1 MPDDRDAIAL
11 RIVERIADIPAA
23 EWDACAGQD
32 APDANPFV
40 AHAFLSALE
49 ESGSVGR
56 EAGWMPHH
64 LVLDGSDGRLAAAV
78 PLYIKSHSQGEYV
91 FDWGWADA
99 FERAGGRYYPKLQ
112 AAVPFTPVAG
122 PRLLAR
128 PGPDRDRLR
137 AALAAGL
144 VEAVKRYG
152 VSSAHVTFAPEDEA
166 RFLAERGFLLRV
178 DHQYHWHNRG
188 YGSFDDFLGALSSR
202 KRKMI
207 RKEREQVAAA
217 GVSFRVLDG
226 HEAGPAEWDA
236 FFRFYVDTYD
246 RKWGYPY
253 LTREFFEIAAATMP
267 DRIALVLAY
276 ADGRP
281 IAGAINYV
289 GRDGL
294 FGRNWG
300 AVEQYKFLHFETCY
314 YQAID
319 YAIRRGLQRVEA
331 GTRGP
336 HKIQRGYEPVPTF
349 SAHWIADP
357 GFRDAVARF
366 LERERAA
373 EDHERRQLVEFLPY
387 RQENA

>member
-11 RIVERIADIPAA
+11 RIEERIADIPAA
-23 EWDACAGQD
+23 EWDSCAAQD
-32 APDANPFV
+32 AADANPFV
-40 AHAFLSALE
+40 SHAFLSALE

-56 EAGWMPHH
+56 EAGWLPHH
-64 LVLDGSDGRLAAAV
+64 LALDGPDGKLAAAV

-99 FERAGGRYYPKLQ
+99 YERAGGRYYPKLQ
-112 AAVPFTPVAG
+112 AAVPFTPVTG
-122 PRLLAR
+122 PRLLVR
-128 PGPDRDRLR
+128 PGPERDRLR

-144 VEAVKRYG
+144 VEAVKRYE
-152 VSSAHVTFAPEDEA
+152 VSSAHVTFAREDEA
-166 RFLAERGFLLRV
+166 RFLAERGFLLRI

-188 YGSFDDFLGALSSR
+188 YTSFDDFLGALSSR

-207 RKEREQVAAA
+207 RKEREQVTAA

-226 HEAGPAEWDA
+226 REAGPREWDA

-276 ADGRP
+276 AEGRP

-289 GRDGL
+289 GGDGL

-300 AVEQYKFLHFETCY
+300 AVAQYKFLHFETCY

-319 YAIRRGLQRVEA
+319 YAIRRGLRRVEA

-373 EDHERRQLVEFLPY
+373 EDHERRQLADFLPY
-387 RQENA
+387 RQENG